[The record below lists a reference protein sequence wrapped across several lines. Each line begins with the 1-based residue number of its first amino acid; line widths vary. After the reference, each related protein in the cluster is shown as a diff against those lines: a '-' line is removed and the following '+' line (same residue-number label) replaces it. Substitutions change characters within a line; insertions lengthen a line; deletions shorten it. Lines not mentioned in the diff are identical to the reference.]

1 MVCSAEIG
9 KAIQNDLLH
18 MVKVFR
24 NWLAGKASRIL
35 NTEAV
40 HQRSLAA
47 FLIGLALD
55 VYSESRSASSDILR
69 GNPGLALRQ
78 ATPCIETSWQKILQ
92 KVCRRCGSSL
102 WLAPLQKNVVVGT
115 SHRWGSLVIP
125 ATDYLAVQLLSH
137 CQLISGRELFRS
149 RILQY

>member
-18 MVKVFR
+18 IVRVFR
-24 NWLAGKASRIL
+24 NWLAGKASRTL

-55 VYSESRSASSDILR
+55 SHSKSRSASSDILR

-78 ATPCIETSWQKILQ
+78 ATPCIETSWQKLC
-92 KVCRRCGSSL
+92 KKSAVDAGRPVFWPLAGT
-102 WLAPLQKNVVVGT
+102 LAPLQKNVVVGT
-115 SHRWGSLVIP
+115 SHR
-125 ATDYLAVQLLSH
+125 
-137 CQLISGRELFRS
+137 
-149 RILQY
+149 